1 MSLLN
6 DCYVSF
12 LNLDCRPDRL
22 IHIQNELK
30 RVGINA
36 ERTKGKLPQEFN
48 LNDPKIQVMKNRTAG
63 AIGCHYGQVEIMQKA
78 LDAGKHAFI
87 MEDDCILCSDIK
99 ERLDISTEFLSD
111 KDWTALWLGGTYHA
125 NNPAWW
131 HKFGHSPDLQQ
142 CKCTL
147 GIDAEKTD
155 YKYFVRTYGC
165 FSTHCYIINHKH
177 IKNVLDFL
185 DKYVHLS
192 MGIDWLMILMQPNVE
207 TYAFVPGCARQLDNM
222 SNIGQGI
229 TNFSSFAR
237 LGDHWFQDKMEYFNY
252 YNFKL

>member
-78 LDAGKHAFI
+78 LDAGKHAFV

-111 KDWTALWLGGTYHA
+111 KDWKAL
-125 NNPAWW
+125 
-131 HKFGHSPDLQQ
+131 S
-142 CKCTL
+142 
-147 GIDAEKTD
+147 
-155 YKYFVRTYGC
+155 
-165 FSTHCYIINHKH
+165 
-177 IKNVLDFL
+177 
-185 DKYVHLS
+185 
-192 MGIDWLMILMQPNVE
+192 
-207 TYAFVPGCARQLDNM
+207 
-222 SNIGQGI
+222 
-229 TNFSSFAR
+229 
-237 LGDHWFQDKMEYFNY
+237 
-252 YNFKL
+252 